1 MKTRREMAMSYFEYV
16 APKTALNN
24 FKRYIDETPG
34 LAKALQKVGYMSG
47 KRYITPKQ
55 EAVIVDYLGE
65 P

>member
-1 MKTRREMAMSYFEYV
+1 MKTRRELAMTYFEFV

-34 LAKALQKVGYMSG
+34 LLQALERVGYAAG

-55 EAVIVDYLGE
+55 EEVIVDYLGE